1 MELQKRKTSSMVE
14 GGILSAVAIIFAI
27 ISVYVPILG
36 VFVNLIWPVPIL
48 LLGVRHGVRWSLMC
62 LVVSGIIIAI
72 IVNPLQAISVVIG
85 FGLIGVTL
93 GYGIRK
99 GMSPLKTIF
108 IGSIASFLSKGAV
121 LIIGFLMMGFNPIE
135 FQFEAT
141 GQAIQNVMEIY
152 RSIGFNEDQLAE
164 MQTTMEKTIG
174 LMKIIMPAGFAIASI
189 LDTYINFWLA
199 KAILKKLGQHITDF
213 PPFKEYAVPDFM
225 LWIYG
230 MSLLLVTFYNTTPEH
245 IFYLLGANLQVVSNL
260 ALLVQGVAIAYYF
273 IEKKGW
279 PKFLKTVLV
288 VLLFS
293 SQFLV
298 QLAVLLGAFDIFFN
312 YRKLSKSNKKIIA

>member
-27 ISVYVPILG
+27 ISVYLPILG

-48 LLGVRHGVRWSLMC
+48 LLGVRHGVKWSLMC
-62 LVVSGIIIAI
+62 LTVSGIIIAI
-72 IVNPLQAISVVIG
+72 IVNPLQAISVVVG
-85 FGLIGVTL
+85 FGLIGVAL

-99 GMSPLKTIF
+99 EMTPLKTLF

-121 LIIGFLMMGFNPIE
+121 LIIGFLMMGINPIE

-141 GQAIQNVMEIY
+141 GQAIQNVLEIY
-152 RSIGFNEDQLAE
+152 RSMGLSEDQLQE
-164 MQTTMEKTIG
+164 MQSTLEKTIG
-174 LMKIIMPAGFAIASI
+174 LMKIIMPAGFAVASI

-199 KAILKKLGQHITDF
+199 KAVLKKLGQHIADF
-213 PPFKEYAVPDFM
+213 PPFTEYSLPDFM

-230 MSLLLVTFYNTTPEH
+230 VSLLLVTYYNPTPEH
-245 IFYLLGANLQVVSNL
+245 ILYLIGANLQTIASL
-260 ALLVQGVAIAYYF
+260 ALLVQGVAITYYF

-279 PKFLKTVLV
+279 PKFLKSILVL
-288 VLLFS
+288 LLFS

-312 YRKLSKSNKKIIA
+312 YRKLRKIQKSIF

>member
-1 MELQKRKTSSMVE
+1 MELQNRKTSSMVE

-27 ISVYVPILG
+27 ISVYLPILG

-48 LLGVRHGVRWSLMC
+48 LLGVRHGVKWSLMC
-62 LVVSGIIIAI
+62 LMVSGIIIAI
-72 IVNPLQAISVVIG
+72 IVNPLQAISVVVG
-85 FGLIGVTL
+85 FGLIGVAL

-99 GMSPLKTIF
+99 EMTPLKTIF

-121 LIIGFLMMGFNPIE
+121 LIIGFLMMGINPIE

-141 GQAIQNVMEIY
+141 GQAIQNVIEIY
-152 RSIGFNEDQLAE
+152 RSMGLSEDQLTE
-164 MQTTMEKTIG
+164 MQSTLEKTIS

-199 KAILKKLGQHITDF
+199 KAILKKLGQHIDDF
-213 PPFKEYAVPDFM
+213 PPFKEYALPDFM

-230 MSLLLVTFYNTTPEH
+230 VSLLLVTYYNPTPEH
-245 IFYLLGANLQVVSNL
+245 ILYLIGANLQTISSL
-260 ALLVQGVAIAYYF
+260 ALLVQGVAITYYF

-279 PKFLKTVLV
+279 PKFLKSVLV
-288 VLLFS
+288 LLLFS

-312 YRKLSKSNKKIIA
+312 YRKLKKVQKSIL